1 MTINTT
7 TNRVTYDGDGS
18 LTTFFVPFAFFA
30 NTELEVIERIVATGV
45 ETIKVLTTDY
55 TVTGGDGS
63 TGTVEAIA
71 APAATVTWTIIR
83 NTARTQGIDYTDNDP
98 FPAETHESGLDRT
111 TMIAQDSIADT
122 DRALKFAKTDADSL
136 DPTLPS
142 SIERANRFLAFDA
155 SGTPIAAAGPAG
167 DSSIPVSAYAETLL
181 DDVDAATARDTLGL
195 VIGVDVAPV
204 GPELV
209 VVPIGAVTQWI
220 GATAPTDWLMLNG
233 DTIGSANS
241 LATHASD
248 DYETLWKLIY
258 DSMLDPQA
266 PVSDGGRTTRD
277 ADWTA
282 HKTIKLPDMQGRAVI
297 GSGTGMSLTARVHG
311 DSGGAETHL
320 LAANESGLPDHTHPA
335 LNGGTLKS
343 SMFDPD
349 DQIFPRSNP
358 SIVSGGVTGGAQN
371 AAQAHNNMQPWLA
384 LNYIIRAV

>member
-18 LTTFFVPFAFFA
+18 ASMFAVPFAFFA
-30 NTELEVIERIVATGV
+30 STELEVIERIVATGV
-45 ETIKVLTTDY
+45 ENTKVLTTDY

-63 TGTVEAIA
+63 TGTVTALT

-155 SGTPIAAAGPAG
+155 NGTPIAATGPSG

-181 DDVDAATARDTLGL
+181 DDLDAATARATLGL

-209 VVPIGAVTQWI
+209 VIPIGAVTQWI
-220 GATAPTDWLMLNG
+220 GSAVPSDWLLLNG
-233 DTIGSANS
+233 DTLGSDASAATQRSDSYESLFTLIWNSVAN
-241 LATHASD
+241 A
-248 DYETLWKLIY
+248 
-258 DSMLDPQA
+258 QA
-266 PVSDGGRTTRD
+266 PVVGGRGVSAV
-277 ADWTA
+277 ADWAAGKSIT
-282 HKTIKLPDMQGRAVI
+282 LPDARGRSII
-297 GSGTGMSLTARVHG
+297 GSGTGASLTARTHA
-311 DSGGAETHL
+311 DFGGEEAHL
-320 LAANESGLPDHTHPA
+320 LTGPESGVQDHTHAA
-335 LNGGTLKS
+335 LNGGS
-343 SMFDPD
+343 SLQVAGDPD
-349 DQIFPRSNP
+349 DGIFPRSNP
-358 SIVSGGVTGGAQN
+358 ATVSGGVSGGEKDAN
-371 AAQAHNNMQPWLA
+371 QAHNNMQPWLA